1 MKVGLISYHC
11 EPNYGTMLQ
20 AYALAKALKLTGTE
34 CEYLRYNNFPKP
46 NILYKCVRSIVR
58 FFIPAKTGAFDFFD
72 TDAFKETKDAFDK
85 FHDTNIPC
93 SKVEYFSN
101 TIKDSNSIYDRFI
114 VGSDQTWSE
123 YMNRFA
129 TSANFLEFVSDNNK
143 KASYA
148 PSIGSLSI
156 SESFKS
162 RLILVL
168 SSFRYL
174 SCREEPNARMLSKAL
189 GKDVKYVID
198 PTLLLSPE
206 QWNELAVA
214 PELPKKK
221 YVLAYILGEKQC
233 ISDYAERLG
242 KSCDLPVYYVLTRP
256 MYLEKNNCLTGVGP
270 SEFIGLIRDAAYV
283 VTDSFHGTAFC
294 INYGTQVYSFTKRP
308 SLSGEK
314 SLDNDRIRLL
324 LEEFDLVNRMKE
336 DTDCSL
342 EKDYDPNDYQKKL
355 ESFRESSTEYLRT
368 IVK

>member
-1 MKVGLISYHC
+1 MRVGLISYHS

-20 AYALAKALKLTGTE
+20 AYALAKALGLLGVE
-34 CEYLRYNNFPKP
+34 CEYLRYYNIPKP
-46 NILYKCVRSIVR
+46 SILYTCVRSIVR
-58 FFIPAKTGAFDFFD
+58 FFIPAKKGTFDFFD
-72 TDAFKETKDAFDK
+72 SEAFKDTKDAFDK
-85 FHDTNIPC
+85 FHDTYIPC
-93 SKVEYFSN
+93 SKAKYYSDTV
-101 TIKDSNSIYDRFI
+101 KDSNSIYDLFV

-129 TSANFLEFVSDNNK
+129 TSANFLEFVLDSNK

-148 PSIGSLSI
+148 PSIGSLTI
-156 SESFKS
+156 SDSFKH
-162 RLILVL
+162 RLILAL
-168 SSFRYL
+168 SSFRHL
-174 SCREEPNARMLSKAL
+174 SCREEPNARMLSKEL

-198 PTLLLSPE
+198 PTLLLSPD

-214 PELPKKK
+214 PELPRKK

-233 ISDYAERLG
+233 ISDYAEKLG
-242 KSCDLPVYYVLTRP
+242 DSCGLPVYYVLTRP

-294 INYGTQVYSFTKRP
+294 LNYGTQVYSFTKRP

-314 SLDNDRIRLL
+314 PLDNDRIRLL
-324 LEEFDLVNRMKE
+324 LEEFNLSNRMK
-336 DTDCSL
+336 DDSDSSL
-342 EKDYDPNDYQKKL
+342 EKDYDPNDYLKKL
-355 ESFRESSTEYLRT
+355 ESFRESSADYLRT